1 MSNAPSPITLCLY
14 WQIVLLYSYFERRGM
29 IEGLAV
35 ILFMISAV
43 CFFLLLYPYIVY
55 PALLARASKQAIVPG
70 ELNTTVSL
78 LFCAFNE
85 SGSLDRKLQNLERLK
100 ARRPDLE
107 ILVYDDASDDNTA
120 NRLAERPE
128 LVVLVRGEERSGKA
142 AGMKRLAALANGE
155 ILVFTD
161 ANVLCAPD
169 AIDRLLSYYV
179 DPEIGGVCGTLL
191 YEKGHLSP
199 TAEIGADYWRL
210 DERLRTLESET
221 GNVMGGDGSIFSIRR
236 ALYPQFPDT
245 VLDDFAVSMSVVFAG
260 KRLVKAPDVLAYEN
274 SMSSRSEEWRRKMRI
289 GARAYH
295 THAWMRPQL
304 RRMNRLDRFKYVSR
318 KTLRWF
324 GGAFLAIGTV
334 TALAALALVSLPAF
348 VLALAG
354 GGIGL
359 AIILRIK
366 SGRLAKAGEIVLAMM
381 ATLIGVLQ
389 GMRGYTVVIWSP
401 ASSR

>member
-1 MSNAPSPITLCLY
+1 
-14 WQIVLLYSYFERRGM
+14 M

-35 ILFMISAV
+35 ILMLISAV
-43 CFFLLLYPYIVY
+43 CFFLLIYPYIVY
-55 PALLARASKQAIVPG
+55 PALLARAPKQAIISG

-85 SGSLDRKLQNLERLK
+85 SRSLDSKLANLESLK
-100 ARRPDLE
+100 AARPDLE
-107 ILVYDDASDDNTA
+107 ILVYDDLSDDDTA
-120 NRLAERPE
+120 HKLAERPE
-128 LVVLVRGEERSGKA
+128 LLTLVRGKERSGKA

-169 AIDRLLSYYV
+169 AIDRLLPYYA
-179 DPEIGGVCGTLL
+179 DLEIGGVCGTLR
-191 YEKGHLSP
+191 YEKGDLSP
-199 TAEIGADYWRL
+199 TAEIGANYWNL

-221 GNVMGGDGSIFSIRR
+221 GNVMGADGSIFSIKR
-236 ALYPQFPDT
+236 ALYPQFPNS
-245 VLDDFAVSMSVVFAG
+245 VLDDFTVSMSVIFAG

-274 SMSSRSEEWRRKMRI
+274 SVSCRSEEFRRKVRI

-304 RRMNRLDRFKYVSR
+304 RQMTRLDRFKYISR
-318 KTLRWF
+318 KMLRWF
-324 GGAFLAIGTV
+324 GGAFLMIGTV
-334 TALAALALVSLPAF
+334 TALLALALVSLPALI
-348 VLALAG
+348 LALLG

-359 AIILRIK
+359 LTILRTK
-366 SGRLAKAGEIVLAMM
+366 RGRLAKAGEILLALI

-389 GMRGYTVVIWSP
+389 GMRGYTVATWSP

>member
-1 MSNAPSPITLCLY
+1 
-14 WQIVLLYSYFERRGM
+14 M

-35 ILFMISAV
+35 ILFLISAV
-43 CFFLLLYPYIVY
+43 CVFLLLYPYIVY
-55 PALLARASKQAIVPG
+55 PVLLARAPRQAIVPG
-70 ELNTTVSL
+70 EWNTTVSL

-85 SGSLDRKLQNLERLK
+85 SGSLDSKLQNLERLK

-107 ILVYDDASDDNTA
+107 ILVYDDVSDDDTA
-120 NRLAERPE
+120 HRLAERPD

-274 SMSSRSEEWRRKMRI
+274 SISSRSEEWRRKMRI

-304 RRMNRLDRFKYVSR
+304 RRMKRLDRFKYVSR
-318 KTLRWF
+318 KMLRWF
-324 GGAFLAIGTV
+324 GGAFLAIGTI

-366 SGRLAKAGEIVLAMM
+366 SGRLAKVGEILLAMM